1 MTTTT
6 EPMGDG
12 AVQPTEPDDWCQQW
26 IEGNQA
32 EYALPLESVDVR
44 IAVAMNS
51 NGEWV
56 AFGDKTLEDW
66 EAASVA
72 ESTLDQ
78 WPVNMHWVTAT
89 IPIAKEINGVVSD
102 ELL

>member
-6 EPMGDG
+6 EPISDG
-12 AVQPTEPDDWCQQW
+12 PVLPTEPADWCQQW

-32 EYALPLESVDVR
+32 EYALPASTVDVR
-44 IAVAMNS
+44 IAVAINS
-51 NGEWV
+51 NGEWC
-56 AFGDKTLEDW
+56 AFGDETLADW

-72 ESTLDQ
+72 ESALDQ
-78 WPVNMHWVTAT
+78 WPVSIRWVTAT
-89 IPIAKEINGVVSD
+89 IPITKEIKGVVSD

>member
-12 AVQPTEPDDWCQQW
+12 PVLPTEPADWCQQW

-32 EYALPLESVDVR
+32 EYASPSTVDVR
-44 IAVAMNS
+44 IAVAINS
-51 NGEWV
+51 NGEWC
-56 AFGDKTLEDW
+56 AFGDETLADW

-72 ESTLDQ
+72 ESALDQ
-78 WPVNMHWVTAT
+78 WPVSIRWVTAT
-89 IPIAKEINGVVSD
+89 IPITKEIKGVVSD